1 MTTDLKRL
9 SDANIVR
16 VCAYVSV
23 NMSKKADRFVRLR
36 GAVRVWRRWL
46 GQWTIPVFV
55 NDINRAEESTDCV
68 RVYRIVG

>member
-23 NMSKKADRFVRLR
+23 CMSKKADRFVRLR
-36 GAVRVWRRWL
+36 GSVRVWRRWL
-46 GQWTIPVFV
+46 RQWTIP
-55 NDINRAEESTDCV
+55 ECL
-68 RVYRIVG
+68 